1 MELNE
6 KFCVL
11 CTSLPNEE
19 TAHTMAQSI
28 IASKL
33 AFCCWIRPSHIA
45 IYSWAGIM
53 QEDSEVEL
61 MCKTF
66 PQKTEA
72 LRVFIKS
79 NHSYEIPYIG
89 EFEGILST
97 EDYIQWAKGV
107 ISPNI

>member
-11 CTSLPNEE
+11 CTSLPSEDNARE
-19 TAHTMAQSI
+19 MARAI

-33 AFCCWIRPSHIA
+33 AFCCWIRPSHSA
-45 IYSWAGIM
+45 IYHWEGAI

-66 PQKTEA
+66 PEKTEA

-97 EDYIQWAKGV
+97 EDYKQWAKGV

>member
-1 MELNE
+1 MELSE

-11 CTSLPNEE
+11 CTSLPSEDKARE
-19 TAHTMAQSI
+19 IAREI

-66 PQKTEA
+66 PEKTEA

-79 NHSYEIPYIG
+79 NHPYEVPYIG
-89 EFEGILST
+89 EFEGSLSNA
-97 EDYIQWAKGV
+97 EYVRWAKG
-107 ISPNI
+107 NT

>member
-6 KFCVL
+6 KFSLL
-11 CTSLPNEE
+11 CTSLPSEDKARE
-19 TAHTMAQSI
+19 MARHILTAQ
-28 IASKL
+28 L

-45 IYSWAGIM
+45 IYSWEGSM

-66 PQKTEA
+66 PEKTEA